1 MVRRNSPFLSMARVL
16 ISLLRGSAMIRIRP
30 EVSGLLKAG
39 DANAVLT
46 SLQFA
51 LELEHATIPPYL
63 YAMWSLGTSSTNSAA
78 ARIIRSVV
86 NEEMRHLAT
95 VANLINALGGTPVFD
110 SPSVLPHYPGP
121 LPGAVEEGISV
132 GLAPFSRDLVE
143 NIFMVIEQPEHPL
156 EFQSLAAVADEP
168 MTIGQFY
175 RKIRAVIADDLGDS
189 AFTGPPGNQVTPDMV
204 SGVVAVTD
212 VATAEQAIDTIISQG
227 EGTEKSP
234 GEVVGS
240 DFAHY
245 YRFAE
250 IVKGHK
256 LVPNPAAGPSDPPDQ
271 QFTYTGAEIA
281 APTGVIAAPVNP
293 TTAGY
298 PEGSAAR
305 QASIDFNV
313 TYTGMLKAFQ
323 DAFSGH
329 PDQISATVSTMFSL
343 QSKATAMMA
352 LTPPAGPTFEW
363 QPASA

>member
-1 MVRRNSPFLSMARVL
+1 MAWVL
-16 ISLLRGSAMIRIRP
+16 TSLLRGSAMIRIRP

-39 DANAVLT
+39 DASAVLT

-110 SPSVLPHYPGP
+110 SPSVVPHYPGP
-121 LPGAVEEGISV
+121 LPGAVEEGLSV
-132 GLAPFSRDLVE
+132 GLAPFSRNLVE
-143 NIFMVIEQPEHPL
+143 EIFMVIEQPEHPL
-156 EFQSLAAVADEP
+156 EFPSLAAAADEP

-175 RKIRAVIADDLGDS
+175 LKIRAIIADLGDS
-189 AFTGPPGNQVTPDMV
+189 AFTGPPGNQVTPDTV

-212 VATAEQAIDTIISQG
+212 VATAEQAIDTIIGQG
-227 EGTEKSP
+227 EGTATSP

-256 LVPNPAAGPSDPPDQ
+256 LVPNPAAAPSDPPDQ
-271 QFTYTGAEIA
+271 RFTYTGAEIP

-329 PDQISATVSTMFSL
+329 PDQISDTVGTMISL

>member
-1 MVRRNSPFLSMARVL
+1 
-16 ISLLRGSAMIRIRP
+16 
-30 EVSGLLKAG
+30 
-39 DANAVLT
+39 
-46 SLQFA
+46 
-51 LELEHATIPPYL
+51 
-63 YAMWSLGTSSTNSAA
+63 
-78 ARIIRSVV
+78 
-86 NEEMRHLAT
+86 MRHLAT

-121 LPGAVEEGISV
+121 LPGTVEEGISV
-132 GLAPFSRDLVE
+132 GLAPFSRNLVE

-156 EFQSLAAVADEP
+156 EFQALAAAADEP

-175 RKIRAVIADDLGDS
+175 RKIRAVIGDLHDS
-189 AFTGPPGNQVTPDMV
+189 AFTGPPGNQVTPDTV

-212 VATAEQAIDTIISQG
+212 VATATQAIDTIISQG
-227 EGTEKSP
+227 EGTETAP
-234 GEVVGS
+234 GEVVGT

-250 IVKGHK
+250 IVKGRK

-329 PDQISATVSTMFSL
+329 PDQISDTVSTMISL

>member
-1 MVRRNSPFLSMARVL
+1 MARVL
-16 ISLLRGSAMIRIRP
+16 TSLLRGSAMIRIRP

-39 DANAVLT
+39 DASAVLT

-121 LPGAVEEGISV
+121 LPGAVEEGLSV
-132 GLAPFSRDLVE
+132 GLAPFSRNLVE
-143 NIFMVIEQPEHPL
+143 EIFMVIEQPEHPL
-156 EFQSLAAVADEP
+156 EFQSLAAAADEP

-175 RKIRAVIADDLGDS
+175 LKIRAVIGDLGGS
-189 AFTGPPGNQVTPDMV
+189 AFTGPPGNQVTPDTV

-227 EGTEKSP
+227 EGTATSP

-271 QFTYTGAEIA
+271 RFTYTGAEIH

-305 QASIDFNV
+305 QASIDFNF

-323 DAFSGH
+323 DVFSGH
-329 PDQISATVSTMFSL
+329 PDQISDTVDTMTSSL
-343 QSKATAMMA
+343 QPKATAMMA

>member
-1 MVRRNSPFLSMARVL
+1 
-16 ISLLRGSAMIRIRP
+16 
-30 EVSGLLKAG
+30 LLKAR
-39 DANAVLT
+39 DASAVLAT
-46 SLQFA
+46 LQFA

-78 ARIIRSVV
+78 ARVIRTVV

-95 VANLINALGGTPVFD
+95 VANIINALGGTPVFD

-121 LPGAVEEGISV
+121 LPGAVEEGLSV
-132 GLAPFSRDLVE
+132 GLAPFSPDLVE
-143 NIFMVIEQPEHPL
+143 KIFMIIEQPEHPL
-156 EFQSLAAVADEP
+156 EFHALAAASDEP

-175 RKIRAVIADDLGDS
+175 RAIRTTIADLGDS
-189 AFTGPPGNQVTPDMV
+189 AFTGPPGNQVTKDMV
-204 SGVVAVTD
+204 SGVVAVTN

-227 EGTEKSP
+227 EGTATSP
-234 GEVVGS
+234 GEVVGT

-250 IVKGHK
+250 VVKGHK
-256 LVPNPAAGPSDPPDQ
+256 LVPNPAAGPSDPPEQ
-271 QFTYTGAEIA
+271 QFTYTGAEIRT
-281 APTGVIAAPVNP
+281 PTGVIAAPVNP

-323 DAFSGH
+323 DVFSGH
-329 PDQISATVSTMFSL
+329 PDQINDTVGTMTSSL
-343 QSKATAMMA
+343 QPKATAMMA

-363 QPASA
+363 QPVSA

>member
-1 MVRRNSPFLSMARVL
+1 MAWVL
-16 ISLLRGSAMIRIRP
+16 TSLLRGSAMIRIRP

-39 DANAVLT
+39 DASAVLA

-121 LPGAVEEGISV
+121 LPGAVEEGLSV
-132 GLAPFSRDLVE
+132 GLAPFSRNLVE

-156 EFQSLAAVADEP
+156 EFPALAAVADEP

-175 RKIRAVIADDLGDS
+175 LKIRAVIGDLGDS
-189 AFTGPPGNQVTPDMV
+189 AFTGPPGNQVTPDTV

-212 VATAEQAIDTIISQG
+212 VATAKQAIDTIISQG
-227 EGTEKSP
+227 EGTATSP

-256 LVPNPAAGPSDPPDQ
+256 LVRNPAAAPSDPPDQ

-329 PDQISATVSTMFSL
+329 PDQISDTVGTMISL

>member
-1 MVRRNSPFLSMARVL
+1 
-16 ISLLRGSAMIRIRP
+16 MIRIRP

-39 DANAVLT
+39 DASAVLT

-63 YAMWSLGTSSTNSAA
+63 YAMWSLGTSSANSAA

-121 LPGAVEEGISV
+121 LPGTVEEGISV
-132 GLAPFSRDLVE
+132 GLAPFSRNLVE

-156 EFQSLAAVADEP
+156 EFQALAAAADEP

-175 RKIRAVIADDLGDS
+175 RKIRAVIGYLHDS
-189 AFTGPPGNQVTPDMV
+189 AFTGPPGNQVTPDTV

-212 VATAEQAIDTIISQG
+212 VATATQAIDTIISQG
-227 EGTEKSP
+227 EGTETAP
-234 GEVVGS
+234 GEVVGT

-250 IVKGHK
+250 IVKGRK

-329 PDQISATVSTMFSL
+329 PDQISDTVSTMISL

>member
-1 MVRRNSPFLSMARVL
+1 
-16 ISLLRGSAMIRIRP
+16 MIRIRP
-30 EVSGLLKAG
+30 EVSGLLEAR
-39 DANAVLT
+39 DASAVLT
-46 SLQFA
+46 TLQVA

-121 LPGAVEEGISV
+121 LPGAVEEGLSV
-132 GLAPFSRDLVE
+132 GLAPFSRVLVE

-156 EFQSLAAVADEP
+156 EFQSLAAAADEP

-175 RKIRAVIADDLGDS
+175 LKIRAIIGDLGDS
-189 AFTGPPGNQVTPDMV
+189 AFTGPPGNQVTPDTV
-204 SGVVAVTD
+204 LGVVAVTD
-212 VATAEQAIDTIISQG
+212 VATAEQAIDTIIGQG
-227 EGTEKSP
+227 EGTAKSP
-234 GEVVGS
+234 GEVVGT

-271 QFTYTGAEIA
+271 QFTYTGAEIS

-329 PDQISATVSTMFSL
+329 PDQISDTVGTMISL

>member
-1 MVRRNSPFLSMARVL
+1 
-16 ISLLRGSAMIRIRP
+16 MIRIRP

-39 DANAVLT
+39 DASAVLT

-63 YAMWSLGTSSTNSAA
+63 YAMWSLGTSSANSAA

-121 LPGAVEEGISV
+121 LPGTVEEGISV
-132 GLAPFSRDLVE
+132 GLAPFSRNLVE

-156 EFQSLAAVADEP
+156 EFQALAAAADEP

-175 RKIRAVIADDLGDS
+175 RQIRAVIGDLHDS
-189 AFTGPPGNQVTPDMV
+189 AFTGPPGNQVTPDTV

-212 VATAEQAIDTIISQG
+212 VATATQAIDTIISQG
-227 EGTEKSP
+227 EGTETAP
-234 GEVVGS
+234 GEVVGT

-250 IVKGHK
+250 IVKGRK

-329 PDQISATVSTMFSL
+329 PDQISDTVSTMISL